1 MRTKVLAGSDEE
13 LDPDLKEGL
22 VPCFKEK
29 LVTRL
34 RKQMPSDDVLEEAL
48 GLLSAISD
56 RARLKILWA
65 MRDGQ
70 ELCVCDV
77 SHVLATTISTASHHL
92 RKLRDLKVLKTRND
106 GKWTYYS
113 LRSELAGDVV
123 ADLIKSVRGSRG

>member
-1 MRTKVLAGSDEE
+1 MRTALRTKTRQEADSELEE
-13 LDPDLKEGL
+13 GAI
-22 VPCFKEK
+22 PCFKEE

-34 RKQMPSDDVLEEAL
+34 KKELPPDDVLEDAL
-48 GLLSAISD
+48 ILLSAISD

-65 MRDGQ
+65 MRNGQ

-77 SHVLATTISTASHHL
+77 SHVLATTISTTSHHL

-113 LRSELAGDVV
+113 LRSGLAGDVV
-123 ADLIKSVRGSRG
+123 ADLIKSVRGFRG